1 MEAASFI
8 AKKLRFKGK
17 IAMVSI
23 AISFLVMIIAV
34 SVSSGFRREIRS
46 GIASVSGDIQLTP
59 ADMNY
64 IGEES
69 PISSNPPSLEAI
81 EALQGVRSV
90 DPVIYRAGI
99 VKQEDNIHGVIFKGV
114 ASSRDSLD
122 GLGISIPDRLAE
134 ILELGEGDDLQ
145 AYFVGER
152 VKARRFHIRSVY
164 RSPVRADDNLVVLA
178 SLEDMRRLNGWE
190 EDEVSALEVT
200 LDDAWRDAPLMKART
215 DEIGTLALVHASDTD
230 DALVASSIMDK
241 YPQLFDWLNLIDFNA
256 LAVLLLMTVV
266 AGFNMISGLL
276 ILLFRNIS
284 TIGTLKALGMS
295 DKAISSVFLRVSSN
309 LVLKGMLIGN
319 AIALALCAVQ
329 GATHILKLNPDNYF
343 ISYVPLKVNVP
354 MILLADL
361 AAYAVIM
368 LLLQIPV
375 KFISKVDPATTV
387 RAQ

>member
-1 MEAASFI
+1 
-8 AKKLRFKGK
+8 
-17 IAMVSI
+17 MVSV

-69 PISSNPPSLEAI
+69 PVSSEPPSLGPISAV
-81 EALQGVRSV
+81 QGVKSV
-90 DPVIYRAGI
+90 QPVIYRAGI
-99 VKQEDNIHGVIFKGV
+99 VKKKDNIHGVIFKGV
-114 ASSRDSLD
+114 TDRDSLAD
-122 GLGISIPDRLAE
+122 LGISIPDRLSE
-134 ILELGEGDDLQ
+134 ILDLGEGDDLQ

-152 VKARRFHIRSVY
+152 VKVRRFHIRSVY

-190 EDEVSALEVT
+190 EDEVSALEIT
-200 LDDAWRDAPLMKART
+200 LEDAYRDAPLMRAKT
-215 DEIGTLALVHASDTD
+215 DEIGTLALMHASDTD
-230 DALVASSIMDK
+230 DSLVASSIMDK

-256 LAVLLLMTVV
+256 LAVLILMTVV

-276 ILLFRNIS
+276 ILLFRSIS
-284 TIGTLKALGMS
+284 TIGTLKAMGMN
-295 DKAISSVFLRVSSN
+295 DKSISAVFMRVSSN

-319 AIALALCAVQ
+319 ALALALCALQ
-329 GATHILKLNPDNYF
+329 NATHFLKLDPDNYF
-343 ISYVPLKVNVP
+343 ISYVPLKVNIPLIIV
-354 MILLADL
+354 ADL

-375 KFISKVDPATTV
+375 RFISKVDPALTV

>member
-1 MEAASFI
+1 MA
-8 AKKLRFKGK
+8 
-17 IAMVSI
+17 SI

-69 PISSNPPSLEAI
+69 PVSSNPPGLAEI
-81 EALQGVRSV
+81 TGLQGVREV
-90 DPVIYRAGI
+90 TPVIYRAGI
-99 VKQEDNIHGVIFKGV
+99 VRKDDVIHGVVFKGLP
-114 ASSRDSLD
+114 AQDSLA
-122 GLGISIPDRLAE
+122 GLGVSIPDRLAS

-152 VKARRFHIRSVY
+152 VKVRRFNIRSVY
-164 RSPVRADDNLVVLA
+164 RMPVHADDNLVVLA
-178 SLEDMRRLNGWE
+178 SIEDMRRLNGWE

-200 LDDAWRDAPLMKART
+200 LDDSWRQASMMTAKK
-215 DEIGTLALVHASDTD
+215 DEIGTIVLLHAGNED
-230 DALVASSIMDK
+230 DMLVASSLMDK

-284 TIGTLKALGMS
+284 TIGTLKAMGMT
-295 DKAISSVFLRVSSN
+295 DRHISSVFLRVSSN

-319 AIALALCAVQ
+319 AVALALCALQ
-329 GATHILKLNPDNYF
+329 NATHVLKLNPDNYF
-343 ISYVPLKVNVP
+343 ISYVPLKVDLP
-354 MILLADL
+354 MILLADAL
-361 AAYAVIM
+361 AYGVIM
-368 LLLQIPV
+368 LLLLIPAR
-375 KFISKVDPATTV
+375 FISKVDPAVTV

>member
-1 MEAASFI
+1 
-8 AKKLRFKGK
+8 
-17 IAMVSI
+17 MVSI

-69 PISSNPPSLEAI
+69 PVSSNPPGLAEISG
-81 EALQGVRSV
+81 LQGVREV
-90 DPVIYRAGI
+90 TPVIYRAGI
-99 VKQEDNIHGVIFKGV
+99 VRKDDVIHGVVFKGLP
-114 ASSRDSLD
+114 AQDSLA
-122 GLGISIPDRLAE
+122 GLGVSIPDRLAS

-152 VKARRFHIRSVY
+152 VKVRKFNIRSVY
-164 RSPVRADDNLVVLA
+164 RMPVHADDNLVVLA
-178 SLEDMRRLNGWE
+178 TIEDMRRLNGWE
-190 EDEVSALEVT
+190 EDEVSSLEVT
-200 LDDAWRDAPLMKART
+200 LDDSWRQAPMMTAKK
-215 DEIGTLALVHASDTD
+215 DEIGTIALLHAGDED
-230 DALVASSIMDK
+230 DILVASSLLDK

-284 TIGTLKALGMS
+284 TIGTLKAMGMT
-295 DKAISSVFLRVSSN
+295 DRHISSVFLRVSSN

-319 AIALALCAVQ
+319 AVALALCALQ
-329 GATHILKLNPDNYF
+329 NATHVLKLNPDNYF
-343 ISYVPLKVNVP
+343 ISYVPLKVDLP
-354 MILLADL
+354 MIFLADAL
-361 AAYAVIM
+361 AYGVIM
-368 LLLQIPV
+368 LLLLIPAR
-375 KFISKVDPATTV
+375 FISKVDPAVTV

>member
-1 MEAASFI
+1 MNAPSFI

-23 AISFLVMIIAV
+23 AISFFVMIIAV

-69 PISSNPPSLEAI
+69 PVSSRPPGIDEISAV
-81 EALQGVRSV
+81 QGVKEV
-90 DPVIYRAGI
+90 TPVIYRAGI
-99 VKQEDNIHGVIFKGV
+99 VKKDDNIHGVVFKGV
-114 ASSRDSLD
+114 PGLDSLA
-122 GLGISIPDRLAE
+122 GLGISIPDRLASL
-134 ILELGEGDDLQ
+134 LELGEGDDLQ

-152 VKARRFHIRSVY
+152 VKVRRFNIRSVY
-164 RSPVRADDNLVVLA
+164 RMPVHADDNLVVLA
-178 SLEDMRRLNGWE
+178 TIDDMRRLNGWE
-190 EDEVSALEVT
+190 EDEVSALEIS
-200 LDDAWRDAPLMKART
+200 LDDSWRQASLMQSRK
-215 DEIGTLALVHASDTD
+215 DEIGTLALVHAGD
-230 DALVASSIMDK
+230 DDDILVASSLLDK

-256 LAVLLLMTVV
+256 LAVLILMTVV

-284 TIGTLKALGMS
+284 TIGTLKAMGMTDRS
-295 DKAISSVFLRVSSN
+295 ISSVFLRVSSH

-319 AIALALCAVQ
+319 AIALALCALQ
-329 GATHILKLNPDNYF
+329 NATHVLKLNPDNYF
-343 ISYVPLKVNVP
+343 ISYVPLKVNLP
-354 MILLADL
+354 LILLADAL
-361 AAYAVIM
+361 AYGVIM
-368 LLLQIPV
+368 LLLLIPV
-375 KFISKVDPATTV
+375 RFISKVDPAVTV

>member
-1 MEAASFI
+1 MAS
-8 AKKLRFKGK
+8 
-17 IAMVSI
+17 V

-46 GIASVSGDIQLTP
+46 GIASISGDIQLTP

-69 PISSNPPSLEAI
+69 PVSSEPPSLGPISEV
-81 EALQGVRSV
+81 QGVKSV
-90 DPVIYRAGI
+90 QPVIYRAGI
-99 VKQEDNIHGVIFKGV
+99 VKKDDNIHGVIFKGV
-114 ASSRDSLD
+114 TERDSLAD
-122 GLGISIPDRLAE
+122 LGISIPDRLSE
-134 ILELGEGDDLQ
+134 ILDLGEGDDLQ

-164 RSPVRADDNLVVLA
+164 RSPVRADDNLIVLA

-190 EDEVSALEVT
+190 EDEGSALEIT
-200 LDDAWRDAPLMKART
+200 LAEAYRDGPLMRAKT
-215 DEIGTLALVHASDTD
+215 DEIGTLALVHASDED
-230 DALVASSIMDK
+230 DSLVASSIMDK

-256 LAVLLLMTVV
+256 LAVLILMTVV

-276 ILLFRNIS
+276 ILLFRSIS
-284 TIGTLKALGMS
+284 TIGTLKAMGMT
-295 DKAISSVFLRVSSN
+295 DKSISAVFMRVSSN

-319 AIALALCAVQ
+319 AVALALCALQ
-329 GATHILKLNPDNYF
+329 NATHFLKLNPDNYF
-343 ISYVPLKVNVP
+343 ISYVPLKVNIP
-354 MILLADL
+354 LILVADL

-375 KFISKVDPATTV
+375 RFISKVDPALTV

>member
-1 MEAASFI
+1 VKAPAFI
-8 AKKLRFKGK
+8 ARKLRFEGK

-69 PISSNPPSLEAI
+69 PVSSRPPGIDEISAV
-81 EALQGVRSV
+81 QGVKEV
-90 DPVIYRAGI
+90 TPVIYRAGI
-99 VKQEDNIHGVIFKGV
+99 VKKDDNIHGVVFKGV
-114 ASSRDSLD
+114 PGLDSLA
-122 GLGISIPDRLAE
+122 GLGISIPDRLASL
-134 ILELGEGDDLQ
+134 LELGEGDDLQ

-152 VKARRFHIRSVY
+152 VKVRRFNIRSVY
-164 RSPVRADDNLVVLA
+164 RMPVHADDNLVVLA
-178 SLEDMRRLNGWE
+178 SIDDMRRLNGWE
-190 EDEVSALEVT
+190 EDEVSALEIS
-200 LDDAWRDAPLMKART
+200 LDDSWRQASLMQSRK
-215 DEIGTLALVHASDTD
+215 DEIGTLALVHAGD
-230 DALVASSIMDK
+230 DDDILVASSLLDK

-256 LAVLLLMTVV
+256 LAVLILMTVV

-284 TIGTLKALGMS
+284 TIGTLKAMGMTDRS
-295 DKAISSVFLRVSSN
+295 ISSVFLRVSSH

-319 AIALALCAVQ
+319 AIALALCALQ
-329 GATHILKLNPDNYF
+329 NATHVLKLNPDNYF
-343 ISYVPLKVNVP
+343 ISYVPLKVNLP
-354 MILLADL
+354 LILLADAL
-361 AAYAVIM
+361 AYGVIM
-368 LLLQIPV
+368 LLLLIPV
-375 KFISKVDPATTV
+375 RFISKVDPAVTV

>member
-1 MEAASFI
+1 MNASSFI
-8 AKKLRFKGK
+8 AKKLRFKGR
-17 IAMVSI
+17 IAMASV

-69 PISSNPPSLEAI
+69 PVSSEPPSLGPISEV
-81 EALQGVRSV
+81 QGVKSV
-90 DPVIYRAGI
+90 QPVIYRAGI
-99 VKQEDNIHGVIFKGV
+99 VKKDDNIHGVIFKGV
-114 ASSRDSLD
+114 TERDSLVD
-122 GLGISIPDRLAE
+122 LGISIPDRLAE
-134 ILELGEGDDLQ
+134 ILDLGEGDDLQ

-164 RSPVRADDNLVVLA
+164 RSPVRADDNLIVLA
-178 SLEDMRRLNGWE
+178 SIEDMRRLNGWE
-190 EDEVSALEVT
+190 EDEVSALEIT
-200 LDDAWRDAPLMKART
+200 LDEAYRDGPLMRAKT

-230 DALVASSIMDK
+230 DSLVASSIMDK

-256 LAVLLLMTVV
+256 LAVLILMTVV

-276 ILLFRNIS
+276 ILLFRSIS
-284 TIGTLKALGMS
+284 TIGTLKAMGMTDRS
-295 DKAISSVFLRVSSN
+295 ISAVFMRVSSN

-319 AIALALCAVQ
+319 AVALALCALQ
-329 GATHILKLNPDNYF
+329 GATHFLKLNPDNYF
-343 ISYVPLKVNVP
+343 ISYVPLKVNIP
-354 MILLADL
+354 LILVADL

-375 KFISKVDPATTV
+375 RFISKVDPALTV

>member
-1 MEAASFI
+1 MNAPSFI

-23 AISFLVMIIAV
+23 AISFFVMIIAV

-69 PISSNPPSLEAI
+69 PVSSRPPSLEAI
-81 EALQGVRSV
+81 TASQGVKSV

-99 VKQEDNIHGVIFKGV
+99 VKQEDNIHGVIFKGI
-114 ASSRDSLD
+114 ATQDSLS
-122 GLGISIPDRLAE
+122 GLRISIPDRLSE
-134 ILELGEGDDLQ
+134 ILGIGEGDDLQ

-152 VKARRFHIRSVY
+152 VKARRFHVYSVY
-164 RSPVRADDNLVVLA
+164 RSPVRADDNLVVLT
-178 SLEDMRRLNGWE
+178 SLDDMRRLNGWE

-200 LDDAWRDAPLMKART
+200 LDDSFRDAPLMKTKT
-215 DEIGTLALVHASDTD
+215 DEIGSMALLYSSDED

-284 TIGTLKALGMS
+284 TIGTLKALGMT
-295 DKAISSVFLRVSSN
+295 DKSISSVFLRVSSN

-319 AIALALCAVQ
+319 ALALLLCAIQ
-329 GATHILKLNPDNYF
+329 NATHVLKLNPDNYF
-343 ISYVPLKVNVP
+343 VSYVPLKVNLP

-361 AAYAVIM
+361 VAYAVIM

-375 KFISKVDPATTV
+375 RFISKVDPATTV

>member
-1 MEAASFI
+1 MNASSFI
-8 AKKLRFKGK
+8 AKKLRFKGR
-17 IAMVSI
+17 IAMASV

-46 GIASVSGDIQLTP
+46 GIASISGDIQLTP

-69 PISSNPPSLEAI
+69 PVSSEPPSLGPISEV
-81 EALQGVRSV
+81 QGVKSV
-90 DPVIYRAGI
+90 QPVIYRAGI
-99 VKQEDNIHGVIFKGV
+99 VKKDDNIHGVIFKGV
-114 ASSRDSLD
+114 TERDSLVD
-122 GLGISIPDRLAE
+122 LGISIPDRLSE
-134 ILELGEGDDLQ
+134 ILDLGEGDDLQ

-164 RSPVRADDNLVVLA
+164 RSPVRADDNLIVLA

-190 EDEVSALEVT
+190 EDEVSALEIT
-200 LDDAWRDAPLMKART
+200 LDEAYRDGPLMRAKT
-215 DEIGTLALVHASDTD
+215 DEIGTLALVHASDD
-230 DALVASSIMDK
+230 DDSLVASSIMDK

-256 LAVLLLMTVV
+256 LAVLILMTVV

-276 ILLFRNIS
+276 ILLFRSIS
-284 TIGTLKALGMS
+284 TIGTLKAMGMT
-295 DKAISSVFLRVSSN
+295 DKSISAVFMRVSSN

-319 AIALALCAVQ
+319 AVALALCALQ
-329 GATHILKLNPDNYF
+329 NATHFLKLNPDNYF
-343 ISYVPLKVNVP
+343 ISYVPLKVNIP
-354 MILLADL
+354 LILVADL

-375 KFISKVDPATTV
+375 RFISKVDPALTV

>member
-1 MEAASFI
+1 MDASSFI

-17 IAMVSI
+17 IAMASV
-23 AISFLVMIIAV
+23 AISFFVMIIAV

-46 GIASVSGDIQLTP
+46 GIASISGDIQLTP

-69 PISSNPPSLEAI
+69 PVSSEPPSLGAV
-81 EALQGVRSV
+81 AAVQGVKEIV
-90 DPVIYRAGI
+90 PVIYRAGI
-99 VKQEDNIHGVIFKGV
+99 VKEGDTIHGVIFKGV
-114 ASSRDSLD
+114 SQTDSLSD
-122 GLGISIPDRLAE
+122 LGISIPDRLSE
-134 ILELGEGDDLQ
+134 ILGLDAGDDLQ

-152 VKARRFHIRSVY
+152 VKARRFHVRSVY
-164 RSPVRADDNLVVLA
+164 RSPVRADDNLIVLA
-178 SLEDMRRLNGWE
+178 SIEDMRRLNGWE
-190 EDEVSALEVT
+190 EGEASALEVM
-200 LDDAWRDAPLMKART
+200 LEDAYRQAPLMQAKT
-215 DEIGTLALVHASDTD
+215 DEIGTVTLLHSQDDGDT
-230 DALVASSIMDK
+230 LVASSIMDK

-256 LAVLLLMTVV
+256 LAVLVLMTVV

-284 TIGTLKALGMS
+284 TIGTLKAMGMS
-295 DKAISSVFLRVSSN
+295 DRSISSVFLKVSSN

-319 AIALALCAVQ
+319 AAALALCALQ
-329 GATHILKLNPDNYF
+329 NATHLLKLNPDNYF
-343 ISYVPLKVNVP
+343 ISYVPLKVNLP
-354 MILLADL
+354 LILVADL

-375 KFISKVDPATTV
+375 RFISKVDPAVTV

>member
-1 MEAASFI
+1 MNAPSFI

-23 AISFLVMIIAV
+23 AISFFVMIIAV

-69 PISSNPPSLEAI
+69 PVSSRPPSLEAI
-81 EALQGVRSV
+81 TASQGVKSV

-99 VKQEDNIHGVIFKGV
+99 VKQEDNIHGVIFKGI
-114 ASSRDSLD
+114 ATQDSLS
-122 GLGISIPDRLAE
+122 GLRISIPDRLSE
-134 ILELGEGDDLQ
+134 ILGIGEGDDLQ

-152 VKARRFHIRSVY
+152 VKARRFHVYSVY
-164 RSPVRADDNLVVLA
+164 RSPVRADDNLVILA
-178 SLEDMRRLNGWE
+178 SLDDMRRLNGWE

-200 LDDAWRDAPLMKART
+200 LDDSFRDAPLMKAKT
-215 DEIGTLALVHASDTD
+215 DEIGSMALLYSSDED

-284 TIGTLKALGMS
+284 TIGTLKALGMT
-295 DKAISSVFLRVSSN
+295 DKSISSVFLRVSSN

-319 AIALALCAVQ
+319 ALALLLCAIQ
-329 GATHILKLNPDNYF
+329 NATHVLKLNPDNYF
-343 ISYVPLKVNVP
+343 VSYVPLKVNLP

-361 AAYAVIM
+361 LAYAVIM

-375 KFISKVDPATTV
+375 RFISKVDPATTV

>member
-1 MEAASFI
+1 MNAPSFI
-8 AKKLRFKGK
+8 AKRLRFEGK

-23 AISFLVMIIAV
+23 AISFLIMIIAV

-59 ADMNY
+59 SDMNY

-69 PISSNPPSLEAI
+69 PISSNPPGLE
-81 EALQGVRSV
+81 EVTALQGVREV
-90 DPVIYRAGI
+90 KPAIYRAGI
-99 VKQEDNIHGVIFKGV
+99 VKKDDIIHGVLFKGV
-114 ASSRDSLD
+114 SGQDSLG
-122 GLGISIPDRLAE
+122 GLGISVPDRVAS
-134 ILELGEGDDLQ
+134 ILGIAEGDDLQ

-152 VKARRFHIRSVY
+152 VKVRRFNVRSVY
-164 RSPVRADDNLVVLA
+164 NMPVHADDNPVILA
-178 SLEDMRRLNGWE
+178 SIEDMRRLNGWE
-190 EDEVSALEVT
+190 EGEVSALEVS
-200 LDDAWRDAPLMKART
+200 LDDSWREAPLMQAKT
-215 DEIGTLALVHASDTD
+215 DEIGTIVLMHAGEDD
-230 DALVASSIMDK
+230 DALVASSLLDK

-284 TIGTLKALGMS
+284 TIGTLKAMGMT
-295 DKAISSVFLRVSSN
+295 DKSISSVFLRISSN

-319 AIALALCAVQ
+319 AVALALCAVQ
-329 GATHILKLNPDNYF
+329 SATHVLKLNPENYF

-354 MILLADL
+354 MILLADAL
-361 AAYAVIM
+361 AYGVIM
-368 LLLQIPV
+368 LLLLIPTG
-375 KFISKVDPATTV
+375 FISKVDPAVTV

>member
-1 MEAASFI
+1 MNASSFI
-8 AKKLRFKGK
+8 AKKLRFKGR
-17 IAMVSI
+17 IAMASV

-69 PISSNPPSLEAI
+69 PVSSEPPSLGPISEV
-81 EALQGVRSV
+81 QGVKSV
-90 DPVIYRAGI
+90 QPVIYRAGI
-99 VKQEDNIHGVIFKGV
+99 VKKDDNIHGVIFKGV
-114 ASSRDSLD
+114 TERDSLVD
-122 GLGISIPDRLAE
+122 LGISIPDRLAE
-134 ILELGEGDDLQ
+134 ILDLGEGDDLQ

-164 RSPVRADDNLVVLA
+164 RSPVRADDNLIVLA
-178 SLEDMRRLNGWE
+178 SIEDMRRLNGWE
-190 EDEVSALEVT
+190 EDEVSALEIT
-200 LDDAWRDAPLMKART
+200 LDEAYRDGPLMRAKT

-230 DALVASSIMDK
+230 DSLVASSIMDK

-256 LAVLLLMTVV
+256 LAVLILMTVV

-276 ILLFRNIS
+276 ILLFRSIS
-284 TIGTLKALGMS
+284 TIGTLKAMGMT
-295 DKAISSVFLRVSSN
+295 DKSISAVFMRVSSN

-319 AIALALCAVQ
+319 AVALALCALQ
-329 GATHILKLNPDNYF
+329 GATHFLKLNPDNYF
-343 ISYVPLKVNVP
+343 ISYVPLKVNIP
-354 MILLADL
+354 LILVADL

-375 KFISKVDPATTV
+375 RFISKVDPALTV

>member
-1 MEAASFI
+1 
-8 AKKLRFKGK
+8 
-17 IAMVSI
+17 MVSI

-69 PISSNPPSLEAI
+69 PVSSRPPGIDEISAV
-81 EALQGVRSV
+81 QGVKEV
-90 DPVIYRAGI
+90 TPVIYRAGI
-99 VKQEDNIHGVIFKGV
+99 VKKDDNIHGVVFKGV
-114 ASSRDSLD
+114 PGRDSLA
-122 GLGISIPDRLAE
+122 GLGISIPDRLASL
-134 ILELGEGDDLQ
+134 LELGEGDDLQ

-152 VKARRFHIRSVY
+152 VKVRKFNIRSVY
-164 RSPVRADDNLVVLA
+164 RMPVQADDNLVVLA
-178 SLEDMRRLNGWE
+178 TIEDMRRLNGWE
-190 EDEVSALEVT
+190 EDEVSALEVS
-200 LDDAWRDAPLMKART
+200 LDDSWRQETLMQSRK
-215 DEIGTLALVHASDTD
+215 DEIGTLALVHAGD
-230 DALVASSIMDK
+230 DDDVLVASSLIDK

-284 TIGTLKALGMS
+284 TIGTLKAMGMT
-295 DKAISSVFLRVSSN
+295 DKSISSVFLRVSSH

-319 AIALALCAVQ
+319 AIALALCALQ
-329 GATHILKLNPDNYF
+329 NATHVLKLNPDNYF
-343 ISYVPLKVNVP
+343 ISYVPLKVDLP
-354 MILLADL
+354 MIILADAL
-361 AAYAVIM
+361 AYGVIM
-368 LLLQIPV
+368 LLLLIPV
-375 KFISKVDPATTV
+375 RFIAKVDPAVTV

>member
-1 MEAASFI
+1 MKAPAFI
-8 AKKLRFKGK
+8 ARKLRFEGK

-69 PISSNPPSLEAI
+69 PVSSRPPGIDEISAV
-81 EALQGVRSV
+81 QGVKEV
-90 DPVIYRAGI
+90 TPVIYRAGI
-99 VKQEDNIHGVIFKGV
+99 VKKDDNIHGVVFKGV
-114 ASSRDSLD
+114 PGLDSLA
-122 GLGISIPDRLAE
+122 GLGISIPDRLASL
-134 ILELGEGDDLQ
+134 LELGEGDDLQ

-152 VKARRFHIRSVY
+152 VKVRRFNIRSVY
-164 RSPVRADDNLVVLA
+164 RMPVHADDNLVVLA
-178 SLEDMRRLNGWE
+178 SIEDMRRLNGWE
-190 EDEVSALEVT
+190 EDEVSALEIS
-200 LDDAWRDAPLMKART
+200 LDDSWRQASLMQSRK
-215 DEIGTLALVHASDTD
+215 DEIGTLALVHAGD
-230 DALVASSIMDK
+230 DDDILVASSLLDK

-256 LAVLLLMTVV
+256 LAVLILMTVV

-284 TIGTLKALGMS
+284 TIGTLKAMGMTDRS
-295 DKAISSVFLRVSSN
+295 ISSVFLRVSSH

-319 AIALALCAVQ
+319 AIALALCALQ
-329 GATHILKLNPDNYF
+329 NATHVLKLNPDNYF
-343 ISYVPLKVNVP
+343 ISYVPLKVNLP
-354 MILLADL
+354 LILLADAL
-361 AAYAVIM
+361 AYGVIM
-368 LLLQIPV
+368 LLLLIPV
-375 KFISKVDPATTV
+375 RFISKVDPAVTV

>member
-1 MEAASFI
+1 MASV
-8 AKKLRFKGK
+8 A
-17 IAMVSI
+17 V
-23 AISFLVMIIAV
+23 SFLVMIIAV

-69 PISSNPPSLEAI
+69 PISSEPPSLGPVEAV
-81 EALQGVRSV
+81 QGVKEV
-90 DPVIYRAGI
+90 VPVIYRAGI
-99 VKQEDNIHGVIFKGV
+99 VKKEDNIHGVIFKGLPQQ
-114 ASSRDSLD
+114 DSLAD
-122 GLGISIPDRLAE
+122 LGISIPDRLSE
-134 ILELGEGDDLQ
+134 ILDLGVGDDLQ

-152 VKARRFHIRSVY
+152 VKVRRFHIRSIY
-164 RSPVRADDNLVVLA
+164 SSPVQADDNLIVLA
-178 SLEDMRRLNGWE
+178 TLEDMRRLNGWE

-200 LDDAWRDAPLMKART
+200 LDDAYRQGPLMQAKT
-215 DEIGTLALVHASDTD
+215 DEIGTITLLSASEDDDT
-230 DALVASSIMDK
+230 LVASSIMDK

-256 LAVLLLMTVV
+256 LAVLILMTVV

-295 DKAISSVFLRVSSN
+295 DKSISAVFLRVSSN

-319 AIALALCAVQ
+319 AVALALCAIQ
-329 GATHILKLNPDNYF
+329 NATHFLKLNPENYF
-343 ISYVPLKVNVP
+343 ISYVPLDVNLP
-354 MILLADL
+354 LILVADL

-375 KFISKVDPATTV
+375 RFISKVDPAVTV

>member
-1 MEAASFI
+1 
-8 AKKLRFKGK
+8 
-17 IAMVSI
+17 MVSI

-69 PISSNPPSLEAI
+69 PVSSDPPGLSEI
-81 EALQGVRSV
+81 TALQGVEKV
-90 DPVIYRAGI
+90 TPVIYRAGI
-99 VKQEDNIHGVIFKGV
+99 VRKDDVIHGVVFKGIPEQ
-114 ASSRDSLD
+114 DSLS
-122 GLGISIPDRLAE
+122 GLGVSIPGRLAD

-152 VKARRFHIRSVY
+152 VKVRKFSIRSVY
-164 RSPVRADDNLVVLA
+164 RMPVQADENLVVLA
-178 SLEDMRRLNGWE
+178 AIEDMRRLNGWD

-200 LDDAWRDAPLMKART
+200 LDDSWRQARLMTAKK
-215 DEIGTLALVHASDTD
+215 DEIGTIALLHAGED
-230 DALVASSIMDK
+230 DDVLVASSLLDK

-284 TIGTLKALGMS
+284 TIGTLKAMGMT
-295 DKAISSVFLRVSSN
+295 DRHISSVFLRVSSN

-319 AIALALCAVQ
+319 AVALALCALQ
-329 GATHILKLNPDNYF
+329 NATHVLKLNPDNYF
-343 ISYVPLKVNVP
+343 ISYVPLKVDLP
-354 MILLADL
+354 MIFLADAL
-361 AAYAVIM
+361 AYGVIM
-368 LLLQIPV
+368 LLLLIPAR
-375 KFISKVDPATTV
+375 FISKVDPAVTV